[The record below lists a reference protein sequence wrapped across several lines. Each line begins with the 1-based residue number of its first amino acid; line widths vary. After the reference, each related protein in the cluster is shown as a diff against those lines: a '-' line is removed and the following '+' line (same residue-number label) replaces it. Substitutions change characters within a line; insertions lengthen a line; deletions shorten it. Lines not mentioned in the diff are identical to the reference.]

1 MYIDRAA
8 ECVGQVETI
17 DGWVYNSRSSGK
29 VTFVLVRDGSG
40 IMQCVVAKSDVDES
54 TFELVRH
61 LAQESSLSIS
71 GTIHAEERAPGGYEM
86 HATSVRV
93 HQVAVDYP
101 ITPKEHGVDF
111 LMNNRHLWLRS
122 KRQWAIMRIRA
133 TIVKSIRDYLDSSG
147 FLLMDA
153 PILSANACEGSS
165 TLFSTDYFGSAG
177 VPITKR
183 PALQ

>member
-71 GTIHAEERAPGGYEM
+71 GTIHAENGRLADMRCTPRAFGFIKSLWTILLRQRSTVS
-86 HATSVRV
+86 TS
-93 HQVAVDYP
+93 
-101 ITPKEHGVDF
+101 
-111 LMNNRHLWLRS
+111 
-122 KRQWAIMRIRA
+122 
-133 TIVKSIRDYLDSSG
+133 
-147 FLLMDA
+147 
-153 PILSANACEGSS
+153 
-165 TLFSTDYFGSAG
+165 
-177 VPITKR
+177 
-183 PALQ
+183 